1 MKDVKKILKRLK
13 SKLDFFLESKIH
25 IKLKQAKNHV
35 KL

>member
-13 SKLDFFLESKIH
+13 SKLDFFLEPEIH